1 MTTFMRGSMN
11 KKLLFAGVGVIAL
24 AGAYIFIGNYEAK
37 IEKGIREGIAQTQIT
52 VEDVSYNALSGTAH
66 LSNVFF
72 ETVAEDITVVFNA
85 SLLSFSDVN
94 TDIKGAKEEEMPV
107 VFGEMSI
114 KDLSVELKDANQ
126 VILTFKLDSYTVSD
140 YAHNVVKLT
149 EEYEKK
155 IFSEEFF
162 EALLNYSHSGI
173 EMEGYKLIVE
183 EGPYVEPMQT
193 TVEKVT
199 FAAVENPQLVSIAYK
214 NLEFVNDDVKFKS
227 AVFSI
232 DEWQIP
238 DAKKLATAAQSVLA
252 IVAASQYDT
261 YQPQLDS
268 DDLLMSIYD
277 TFSYEDSAPFVNISI
292 RDMDIFIKDESLQ
305 GIGNKNILM
314 EKFDIDLEFGDT
326 ASSAYVIK
334 NLVIS
339 PEYLSL
345 LDEELYDI
353 INAFITDDIVINV
366 SVENV
371 ADLKTNMITS
381 TNEASVSQLFE
392 TSGETV
398 MYYQDQNIWNIL
410 LMSMP
415 EDPFTS
421 ITYKSM
427 KSSYTDK
434 GLIPLIVNIGAVA
447 TRLPV
452 EALVQ
457 QVKNETAAVTG
468 FLKTGE
474 PKFDD
479 VITDVVEASLAMF
492 EKPGSLDV
500 EITFDTPH
508 SVEYLLDNMPQ
519 DFEFEINV
527 DQGSKTILELTPD
540 ALLNKK

>member
-52 VEDVSYNALSGTAH
+52 VEDVSYNALSGTTH

-140 YAHNVVKLT
+140 YAHNVAKLT

-162 EALLNYSHSGI
+162 EALLNYNHSGI

-183 EGPYVEPMQT
+183 EGPYLEPMQT
-193 TVEKVT
+193 TVEKIT
-199 FAAVENPQLVSIAYK
+199 FAAVENPQLISIAYK

-261 YQPQLDS
+261 YQSQLDS
-268 DDLLMSIYD
+268 DDLLLSIYD
-277 TFSYEDSAPFVNISI
+277 TFSYEDSAPFANISI
-292 RDMDIFIKDESLQ
+292 RDMDIFLKDESLQ
-305 GIGNKNILM
+305 GIGNKSILM

-326 ASSAYVIK
+326 ASSTYVIK

-353 INAFITDDIVINV
+353 INAFIPDDIVINV

-421 ITYKSM
+421 IAYKSM

-500 EITFDTPH
+500 EITFETPH

-540 ALLNKK
+540 ALLNK